1 MRNYNLNYFVAKGYS
16 FALIKNNKIFY
27 KSQGRGLKPLV
38 FCLRK
43 YSAKG
48 GVAADEKKEMRGAM
62 IYDKI
67 VGLAA
72 AMLLASAKVKKI
84 QTLIISQRAKK
95 YLVKNRIEVIYEKE
109 VKNIMN
115 ENKTDLCGMEKLAAE
130 KGLRGLREFWKI

>member
-1 MRNYNLNYFVAKGYS
+1 MKNYNLEYFLSKKYS
-16 FALIKNNKIFY
+16 FVLIKNNKIFY
-27 KSQGRGLKPLV
+27 QSKSRGLKPLV

-43 YSAKG
+43 H
-48 GVAADEKKEMRGAM
+48 KKEMRGA
-62 IYDKI
+62 IVYDKI
-67 VGLAA
+67 GGLAA
-72 AMLLASAKVKKI
+72 ATLLASAKVKKI